1 MPLPYGFISLDE
13 SQLQRRR
20 HLLDFYGQ
28 TAQLSAFLVLL
39 AFQLPFVLR
48 FLLPSGS
55 SPQTPGK
62 EHASPVVSRFRDQS
76 TDANYDRVPV
86 WRRLNWFLDQHLRW
100 AAVGLSW
107 GTWRVL
113 LITSIWTIWLSVLAV
128 KDTGDGMSRASPF
141 LLSFQN
147 ISPISIFYHNPDIL
161 QTISTLPNASVSSA
175 PPNSLSTTSWPSN
188 HHGPQ
193 SPI

>member
-1 MPLPYGFISLDE
+1 MPLPYAFISLDE

-39 AFQLPFVLR
+39 AFQLPFVLG

-55 SPQTPGK
+55 SPQQPGK
-62 EHASPVVSRFRDQS
+62 EHASPIVSRFPEQS
-76 TDANYDRVPV
+76 TDANHDRVPV
-86 WRRLNWFLDQHLRW
+86 WRRLSWFLDQHLRLE
-100 AAVGLSW
+100 ANGSSW

-128 KDTGDGMSRASPF
+128 RDTGDGMSIASPF
-141 LLSFQN
+141 PLSFHD
-147 ISPISIFYHNPDIL
+147 IFPKSIVIDPDIL
-161 QTISTLPNASVSSA
+161 QTISTSPNALASSA

-193 SPI
+193 SPT